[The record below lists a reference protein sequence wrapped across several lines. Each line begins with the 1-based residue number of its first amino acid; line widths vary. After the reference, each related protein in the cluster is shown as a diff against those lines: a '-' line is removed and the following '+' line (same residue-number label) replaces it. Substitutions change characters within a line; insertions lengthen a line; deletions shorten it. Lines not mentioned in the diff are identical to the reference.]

1 MSINMAI
8 HVSGNVMSKKVAMS
22 NEHYIQTTETKP
34 LCQNLTKFVY
44 FILTCY
50 ACGR

>member
-1 MSINMAI
+1 MAI

-22 NEHYIQTTETKP
+22 NVHYIQTTETKP

-44 FILTCY
+44 FIHFILTCY